1 MFLFRLFK
9 AQTKKYLKTI
19 PVALLSAT
27 VFLFLLFTIL
37 YSAIKLMPE
46 DQPVLKASVGLV
58 TNGLDDS
65 TLKWGLRFLGG
76 TESIS
81 EHLDFII
88 VDEDTGL
95 KYLKNGKIIGLIVLP
110 ENILEGILYGYNYP
124 ATILFNKN
132 NPLSNVILTEL
143 TRSGAGLLS
152 GAQSSTYTT
161 SEIYQNLGLTDQ
173 LDAAF
178 YDVDIIGLKY
188 ALRRQDSFYSEK
200 TDNQDM
206 NTLIIFYIFAA
217 ITLLLLITTISF
229 TKDSFYDNDA
239 FLFFGKRQKGFNIL
253 YPCGKILSLS
263 FIYFITLLFFK
274 LISLIIFHDEVNI
287 FNIELKLNNNISLG
301 LILTLLLI
309 SLFLSAFSH
318 MLIFMTDSILD
329 GILLTFI
336 TTIILVFIS
345 GMIIPVSFM
354 PAIFSSIQLY
364 SPVTALQNALTSVI
378 MDVSFEPLYLCI
390 YTAICIIIAIASFS
404 IRTSKKV

>member
-65 TLKWGLRFLGG
+65 TLKWGLRFLEG

-239 FLFFGKRQKGFNIL
+239 FLFLGKRQKGFNIL

-263 FIYFITLLFFK
+263 FIYFITLLLFK